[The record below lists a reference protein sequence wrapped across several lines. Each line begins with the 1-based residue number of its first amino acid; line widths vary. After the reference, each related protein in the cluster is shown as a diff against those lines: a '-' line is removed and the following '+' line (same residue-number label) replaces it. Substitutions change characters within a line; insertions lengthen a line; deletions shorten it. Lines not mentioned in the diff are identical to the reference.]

1 MVVLLGVGKSATIN
15 FIFDEVKFGT
25 DAFQMVRFAL
35 QMLVKILIYIFELVI
50 KLLIIRLFILYLLI
64 IN

>member
-1 MVVLLGVGKSATIN
+1 MVMLLGVGKIATIN

-35 QMLVKILIYIFELVI
+35 QM
-50 KLLIIRLFILYLLI
+50 
-64 IN
+64 